1 MAHHPNRAWDIYADL
16 LLHHGHGYPL
26 WMPDP
31 DNSEWEVEIGDV
43 GWLRGGS
50 FKHIL
55 RTRRGPGEP
64 QPHGAT
70 PVDYVPFNPPNLVI
84 TGPRERIVQPV
95 LYSRTIK
102 NVQISGGASV
112 TLPTA
117 VPVAPGGN
125 ITFTCSE
132 DSGALLVLS
141 PKGEEIFIESRR
153 HIVTH
158 LRENL
163 DKWERLAN
171 DTLGLELKQE
181 DIYFVCGVTKTC
193 RWAVAAFHG
202 SQRGAEG
209 SVSCD
214 FGALASANF
223 SVNISNVSIPSGWYR
238 NGPPHARRYSTQ
250 SLPQQI
256 GTYGAAPSVHGYSS
270 GSASTSAESLP
281 YWSGPGGAMM
291 PPPPSARQEKA
302 DQCVF
307 FHYYKMKRRWLLPR
321 KIEAGAGPH
330 QLPPDPGNA
339 DTDSDVLASEDGGLI
354 EDRDIEMV
362 PNYPPSFDP
371 VNVVLDYII
380 QNSEAEVAIAS
391 DLDLY
396 ALFKDQEF
404 PRDIAA
410 AVLELRPGV
419 DVDESG
425 VGMLSVEITY
435 NRKRAPEEECEGSP
449 NKKRAVPGNEGP
461 KLEVDD
467 IEPMEIDPSLST
479 SSRGAEGGGG
489 SGSPQAPLMQAHTS
503 ATADDVSTEA
513 KDNDALRIVMGD
525 SNHEGSVTA
534 LVYSADGKFLATGSE
549 DTSIIIWNAHDNS
562 MKRKIAGHEDTV
574 PALAFNMGGNILASI
589 SDFGPIKLWTIDMY
603 NAPPQELDTDMS
615 FRSIAFTPDGSKLLA
630 GASDGTLVVWNLG
643 NMERFDIRQHS
654 AVVTF
659 IIFSADGRMMATGG
673 TENTCCIW
681 EVDKIDQLRP
691 QWRLEGHRGMITSA
705 SFTADGRRIVTGADD
720 CVCRIWSTETG
731 QELVYMYEHVG
742 PVWSVAFS
750 PDGKRVASGS
760 SDSTV
765 KVCDAWTGQR
775 LLSLDGHDGMV
786 NCVVYSPDGRHIASA
801 SADTT
806 VRLWNAAD
814 GTCAL
819 TYNEHGDN
827 VTSLLFSPDGRTL
840 ASGSHDGTVFVRTL
854 PSEEAA

>member
-1 MAHHPNRAWDIYADL
+1 MAHHAHRAWDIYADL

-31 DNSEWEVEIGDV
+31 DNSQWEVEIGDV

-55 RTRRGPGEP
+55 RTRHAVGEP
-64 QPHGAT
+64 QPHSTT
-70 PVDYVPFNPPNLVI
+70 PADYVPFNPPNLVI

-102 NVQISGGASV
+102 NVQISGGVSV
-112 TLPTA
+112 SLPTA
-117 VPVAPGGN
+117 PPVAPGGN

-171 DTLGLELKQE
+171 ETLGLELKQE

-202 SQRGAEG
+202 SQCGAEG

-214 FGALASANF
+214 FGALASASF
-223 SVNISNVSIPSGWYR
+223 SVSVSNVSIPGGWYR
-238 NGPPHARRYSTQ
+238 NGPPHARRHSTQ

-256 GTYGAAPSVHGYSS
+256 ATYGAAPSAHHYGS
-270 GSASTSAESLP
+270 GSGSVESLP
-281 YWSGPGGAMM
+281 HGSGGALM
-291 PPPPSARQEKA
+291 PPPSPAMQEKA

-307 FHYYKMKRRWLLPR
+307 FHYYKMKRRWRLLPR
-321 KIEAGAGPH
+321 KLEAGAGPH
-330 QLPPDPGNA
+330 QLPPSPGHMDANPG
-339 DTDSDVLASEDGGLI
+339 VLAAGEGGATM

-371 VNVVLDYII
+371 VNIVLDYII
-380 QNSEAEVAIAS
+380 QVRYHSEIAIAS

-404 PRDIAA
+404 PRDIATA
-410 AVLELRPGV
+410 LSELQPSV
-419 DVDESG
+419 DIDESG
-425 VGMLSVEITY
+425 VGMLSVEIAY
-435 NRKRAPEEECEGSP
+435 NRKRGPEQECERSP
-449 NKKRAVPGNEGP
+449 SKKRVASDNEGSAHGA
-461 KLEVDD
+461 DD
-467 IEPMEIDPSLST
+467 TDPMEVERNFGIPLGGADSGGMPGFPLLGEPRDDDAST
-479 SSRGAEGGGG
+479 QGKGKG
-489 SGSPQAPLMQAHTS
+489 
-503 ATADDVSTEA
+503 V
-513 KDNDALRIVMGD
+513 LRVVTGD

-549 DTSIIIWNAHDNS
+549 DTNIIIWNAHDNS
-562 MKRKIAGHEDTV
+562 MKRKITGHDDTV
-574 PALAFNMGGNILASI
+574 SALAFNTTGSILASA
-589 SDFGPIKLWTIDMY
+589 SDFGPIKLWTVDMY
-603 NAPPQELDTDMS
+603 NADPQELDTDMS
-615 FRSIAFTPDGSKLLA
+615 FRSVAFTPDGSKLLA
-630 GASDGTLVVWNLG
+630 GAGDGTLVVWNLG
-643 NMERFDIRQHS
+643 NMERFDIHQHS

-659 IIFSADGRMMATGG
+659 IVFSTDGRMMATGG
-673 TENTCCIW
+673 TESTCCIW
-681 EVDKIDQLRP
+681 EVDKIDQGQP
-691 QWRLEGHRGMITSA
+691 KWVLEGHKGMITSA
-705 SFTADGRRIVTGADD
+705 SFTEDGRRIVTGADD
-720 CVCRIWSTETG
+720 CICRIWSTETG
-731 QELVYMYEHVG
+731 QELVYLHEHTG

-750 PDGKRVASGS
+750 PDGKHVASGS

-775 LLSLDGHDGMV
+775 LLSLDGHDSMI
-786 NCVVYSPDGRHIASA
+786 NCVVYSPDGRYIASA
-801 SADTT
+801 SSDNT

-819 TYNEHGDN
+819 TYNEHSDI
-827 VTSLLFSPDGRTL
+827 VTSLLFSPNGRTL
-840 ASGSHDGTVFVRTL
+840 ASGSHDGTVFIRTL
-854 PSEEAA
+854 TP